1 MGFSSG
7 SLILVVQLPLL
18 FTFGSWVAPHCT
30 GSLTGMN
37 QCVLTEVRKSER
49 QLMSH
54 LYRGLCS
61 EMSPVPLVS
70 GGEGSC
76 VTVSDGGPFSW
87 DTHSH
92 RRGHMHTH
100 THAAWPRQ
108 HNSCSADMMVA
119 TRSHPCNPSRQRE
132 NGGHCVCVCVCVR
145 TFLSVLMSDFN
156 LP

>member
-30 GSLTGMN
+30 GRLTGMN

-49 QLMSH
+49 QLMNH
-54 LYRGLCS
+54 LYCGLCS

-76 VTVSDGGPFSW
+76 VTVSDGRPLRLYVLF
-87 DTHSH
+87 
-92 RRGHMHTH
+92 RGTH
-100 THAAWPRQ
+100 TVVCENICTH
-108 HNSCSADMMVA
+108 
-119 TRSHPCNPSRQRE
+119 TRKPTYARSLAKTTQQLQCRHDGGDTQPS
-132 NGGHCVCVCVCVR
+132 
-145 TFLSVLMSDFN
+145 L
-156 LP
+156 